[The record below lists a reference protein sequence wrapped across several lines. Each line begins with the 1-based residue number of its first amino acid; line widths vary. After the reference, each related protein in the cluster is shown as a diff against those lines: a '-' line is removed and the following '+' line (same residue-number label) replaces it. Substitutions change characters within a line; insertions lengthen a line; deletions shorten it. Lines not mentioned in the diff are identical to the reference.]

1 AMYVFLLLLSV
12 ITTAVGL
19 FAIGF
24 GLSPYEGSL
33 GNALV
38 MAGSVGL
45 VGGMILLGLAA
56 AVRQLRRIADAVGP
70 RPVPVRRPAGAEG
83 AEAAAPISR
92 QAPGSRAPYAA
103 RVAAD
108 AREGRVEPRAAEP
121 RAAAAPPADAPEAE

>member
-1 AMYVFLLLLSV
+1 MYVFLLLLSV

-56 AVRQLRRIADAVGP
+56 AVWQLRRIADAVGP
-70 RPVPVRRPAGAEG
+70 RSVPVRRPAEG
-83 AEAAAPISR
+83 AETAAPISR

-103 RVAAD
+103 RAAAE
-108 AREGRVEPRAAEP
+108 AREGRV
-121 RAAAAPPADAPEAE
+121 